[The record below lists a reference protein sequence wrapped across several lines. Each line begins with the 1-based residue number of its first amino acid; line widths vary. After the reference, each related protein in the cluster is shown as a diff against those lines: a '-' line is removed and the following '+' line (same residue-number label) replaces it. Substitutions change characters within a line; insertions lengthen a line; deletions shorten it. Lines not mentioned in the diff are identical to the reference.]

1 LLRFSEREKSATKEA
16 INILHKFITA
26 SDDESSKRRK
36 ISAPEEEEEEMT
48 DLSLV
53 KLIRSG
59 LILFTF
65 PKDTSPDTVAIVSN
79 IIQALD
85 SGNLTLPL

>member
-26 SDDESSKRRK
+26 ADDESSKRRK
-36 ISAPEEEEEEMT
+36 ISAPEEEGIT